1 MKGGDILKKYF
12 ARINKK
18 KGIVIASVV
27 TAITTVAT
35 VVGATPAD
43 PIVEALTFEFDMSGL
58 GSAIAAALS
67 SLWTVGRFPV
77 ALIVAA
83 AILSF
88 AISIFQ
94 RFRAGGRRA

>member
-1 MKGGDILKKYF
+1 MKKYF
-12 ARINKK
+12 AKLNKK
-18 KGIVIASVV
+18 KALAVAAVV
-27 TAITTVAT
+27 TAMTTVVS
-35 VVGATPAD
+35 VVGAEPAD
-43 PIVEALTFEFDMSGL
+43 PVVEALTFDFDMTGL

>member
-1 MKGGDILKKYF
+1 MRKYF
-12 ARINKK
+12 AKLNRKK
-18 KGIVIASVV
+18 SLAVAAAV
-27 TAITTVAT
+27 TLMTTVSSVCFA
-35 VVGATPAD
+35 GQD
-43 PIVEALTFEFDMSGL
+43 PVVEALTFDFDMTGL

-67 SLWTVGRFPV
+67 SLWTVGRFPI